1 MNKYYPAIF
10 YPPLILKFLAKKS
23 PANSQPY
30 HNNKHR
36 KLKTNLLCDRN
47 SQNYLKIFVTLIYL
61 ALIISFIFSILLL
74 SPLWLVALIWISIGL
89 GIFCFKADYSKSDY
103 TKKDIFNLG
112 NFQSKNNS
120 KYNTRF
126 PQRQAL
132 LNRLLKGKILQP
144 SGISEAKEGVSEKDF
159 YQALIRVF
167 PSITQGVKFDNPNYP
182 YPYSADFVFVHPSGL
197 SIDIEIDEPYVGHT
211 KEPHHCID
219 QGKDDIRNQFF
230 TSNNWV
236 VVRFSEKQVVK
247 YPYRCCKVIAKAIA
261 KVTGDYTFLSRLQN
275 TPDLPVEPMWN
286 IKQAKKWAKLDY
298 RKTYLPVYKK

>member
-1 MNKYYPAIF
+1 VNKYYPAIF
-10 YPPLILKFLAKKS
+10 YPPLILKFLVKNP

-112 NFQSKNNS
+112 KFQSKNNS

-126 PQRQAL
+126 PQREAL
-132 LNRLLKGKILQP
+132 LNRLLQGKILQP

-159 YQALIRVF
+159 YQALIRIF

-182 YPYSADFVFVHPSGL
+182 YPYSADFVFVHTSGL

-286 IKQAKKWAKLDY
+286 IKQAQKWASSNY
-298 RKTYLPVYKK
+298 RQTYLPIYRK